1 MTPLGTTIRRCR
13 FPARSTTIAVITLV
27 MLPIGSLVF
36 MPRLHSTA
44 PVAALAR
51 APPLACTPR
60 GARASP
66 GEMADPGEPADV
78 SVVAD
83 ASRAG
88 AAGAAAAALVAA
100 VAGAASAGAAPT
112 GTRSSAPARARALK
126 RAGRCMALLSVDT
139 GRWGCRA
146 APAAGG
152 TGAGHDRSEA

>member
-27 MLPIGSLVF
+27 MLPIGSGVF

-60 GARASP
+60 GARASA
-66 GEMADPGEPADV
+66 GEVADV
-78 SVVAD
+78 RVVAD
-83 ASRAG
+83 ASQAG
-88 AAGAAAAALVAA
+88 AAGEAAASPVAG

-126 RAGRCMALLSVDT
+126 RAGRCMELLSVDT

-152 TGAGHDRSEA
+152 TGAGHDRCEA